1 MKSVQQAGAN
11 KRVTACAAAWAAALV
26 RPAAY
31 AVLLCGAAS
40 VGAEPVIQP
49 AMAPVDISKLLQNP
63 YAASAP
69 VESQGF
75 GRRLELSLPFK
86 SNFGVG
92 QAAPGEADWQAAAA
106 QVLVAPSADGKPA
119 RPQTE
124 PGSSGPGAA
133 RTRPDASAAGQ
144 PTRDA
149 MHAGDQLLIND
160 ALREL
165 RDSSELRDFKDFW
178 RDARA
183 ELSQFRGGLLFEE
196 PSEEEMERRRS
207 SRQRSELSS
216 SGGFGQGGGGADPGA
231 RPRSDAEI
239 RRDSILVSVMLKQL
253 VDELTPWVI
262 GLVLTLALGRG
273 AWGYWRVQK
282 QVQRRSKSSARPA
295 DRRSASQ
302 L

>member
-11 KRVTACAAAWAAALV
+11 RRFTAWAAAMAEAVL
-26 RPAAY
+26 RPVGCAL
-31 AVLLCGAAS
+31 LLCGAATVS
-40 VGAEPVIQP
+40 AEPVIQSP
-49 AMAPVDISKLLQNP
+49 MAPVDISKLLQNP

-75 GRRLELSLPFK
+75 GRRVEMSQPFK
-86 SNFGVG
+86 PSFGVG

-106 QVLVAPSADGKPA
+106 QVLAAPAADGKPA

-124 PGSSGPGAA
+124 PANGQGAA
-133 RTRPDASAAGQ
+133 RTRPDASAAGR

-149 MHAGDQLLIND
+149 AQLGDQLLIND

-165 RDSSELRDFKDFW
+165 RDSSELRDFKEFW

-207 SRQRSELSS
+207 SRQRSELSNS
-216 SGGFGQGGGGADPGA
+216 SGGFGHGGGADPGA
-231 RPRSDAEI
+231 RPRSEAEI

-262 GLVLTLALGRG
+262 GLVLSLALGRG
-273 AWGYWRVQK
+273 AWGYWRMQK
-282 QVQRRSKSSARPA
+282 QAQRRGKSSVQPA
-295 DRRSASQ
+295 GRRSASQ